1 MTHRVLH
8 LVSLTAV
15 LQFLP
20 ACSTTVEPGYRGL
33 LFHPLT
39 EGLSSEPRKEG
50 IYFLAPWNSMV
61 KFDVRWQSFTEKID
75 ALTADD
81 LPVSV
86 HGAITIRPI
95 AGEVY
100 YLAQEVGHRWY
111 EEIVK
116 PQFLSAVRSV
126 ISNYTMVTIPERSTE
141 IGNKVEAVLFES
153 LKGRNLEIYNVALA
167 EIEFSKMV
175 LQAIEQKQSKEQEKE
190 QKEFEVIIAEKDAQI
205 ARTRARAEGDALKIR
220 AEGEAE
226 SIQIKAAGQAKA
238 QETISQTLTPA
249 YLQFKLYDSPNAKLV
264 LMPEKLD
271 TTVLV
276 NPGEPSR
283 TLSLPEIP

>member
-1 MTHRVLH
+1 MIHRVLH
-8 LVSLTAV
+8 LVCLATL
-15 LQFLP
+15 LQLLP
-20 ACSTTVEPGYRGL
+20 ACGTTVQPGYRGL

-39 EGLSSEPRKEG
+39 EGLSTEPRKEG
-50 IYFLAPWNSMV
+50 TYFLAPWNTV
-61 KFDVRWQSFTEKID
+61 ITFDVRWQSFTEKID

-86 HGAITIRPI
+86 HGAITIRPS
-95 AGEVY
+95 AGEIY
-100 YLAQEVGHRWY
+100 FLAQEVGQRWY
-111 EEIVK
+111 EELVK

-126 ISNYTMVTIPERSTE
+126 ISNYSMVTIPERSTE

-153 LKGRNLEIYNVALA
+153 LKGRHLEIYNVALA

-175 LQAIEQKQSKEQEKE
+175 LHAIEQKQAKEQEKE
-190 QKEFEVIIAEKDAQI
+190 QMEFEVVIAQKDAEI
-205 ARTRARAEGDALKIR
+205 TRIRAKAEGDALKIR

-226 SIQIKAAGQAKA
+226 SARIKAIGQAKA

-264 LMPEKLD
+264 LMPEMLN

-276 NPGEPSR
+276 NPGEGSR
-283 TLSLPEIP
+283 PQLLPEKP